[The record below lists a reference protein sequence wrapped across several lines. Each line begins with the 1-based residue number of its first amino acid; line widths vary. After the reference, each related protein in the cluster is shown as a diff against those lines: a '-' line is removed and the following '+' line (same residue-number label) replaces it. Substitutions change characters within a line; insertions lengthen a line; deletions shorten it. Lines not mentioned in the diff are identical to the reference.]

1 MRGVDLGIIIALVV
15 AVAGGTAYVVQIRAE
30 VDELRRRVELVAPLE
45 TIMQA
50 TEEAVNTLRDA
61 GLIQFDQPLRFSTGG
76 RGRNN
81 EPLIPVG
88 KGICYLTRVTGDFN
102 GNGEWAHVRPTD
114 DGYWNLQTDSRMAR
128 GPGPGYTLRLTAC
141 VSPPRL
147 NLRGDAS
154 VQSLKYA
161 S

>member
-50 TEEAVNTLRDA
+50 TEEAVNTLREA
-61 GLIQFDQPLRFSTGG
+61 GLIQFDRPQQFSTGG

-81 EPLIPVG
+81 ERLIRVDE
-88 KGICYLTRVTGDFN
+88 GICYLTRVTGDFN

-114 DGYWNLQTDSRMAR
+114 DGVWNLQTDSRDGSGA
-128 GPGPGYTLRLTAC
+128 GAWIYAEAHCLRF
-141 VSPPRL
+141 P
-147 NLRGDAS
+147 AS
-154 VQSLKYA
+154 TQPEG
-161 S
+161 